1 MPGRCGAQDPIPAEM
16 LVLGVFEVGGH
27 PQSGEKGNENLCVND
42 GNPLPLEPQEAG
54 DYTETGE

>member
-1 MPGRCGAQDPIPAEM
+1 M